1 MKFRKF
7 YALTLLLLFSHSI
20 YSHDS
25 ECLVSKDTEYNRPC
39 IERLKPRALN
49 VIDRTMLE
57 PQATLFSEDTEGVL
71 VKPDVPLIGVLGASG
86 RTGILVIQE
95 LQSRDSN
102 IRAFSRN
109 IEKAKENI
117 SGDFEWV
124 YADVTKPETLTVAL
138 QGVDILISTIGS
150 TGGDNSE
157 LIDYQGSINF
167 VDAAK
172 ESGVK
177 HIIYMSSIGA
187 GGAENFSTVIINLVT
202 DKAMKWKSLGEDY
215 IRNSGIDF
223 TIVRPGGLRGELG
236 TLGIRFEQGD
246 EIIGW
251 IPRGDVASVLVA
263 SIYNP
268 DALNKTFEVINDES
282 LAIGAWRDEFK
293 NLTTDEYG
301 KIATGNLPI
310 NYILVPLVILV
321 LIIYL
326 VRRRRKKRL

>member
-1 MKFRKF
+1 
-7 YALTLLLLFSHSI
+7 
-20 YSHDS
+20 
-25 ECLVSKDTEYNRPC
+25 
-39 IERLKPRALN
+39 
-49 VIDRTMLE
+49 MLE

-86 RTGILVIQE
+86 RTGIYVIQE

-187 GGAENFSTVIINLVT
+187 GGAENFSTVIINLFT
-202 DKAMKWKSLGEDY
+202 DKAMKWKSLGEEY
-215 IRNSGIDF
+215 IRNSSINF
-223 TIVRPGGLRGELG
+223 TIVRPGGLRGDPG
-236 TLGIRFEQGD
+236 ALGIKLAQGD
-246 EIIGW
+246 QIIGW
-251 IPRGDVASVLVA
+251 IPRGDVASVLVE

-282 LAIGAWRDEFK
+282 LVEDAWRDEFK

-301 KIATGNLPI
+301 VIATGNLPI
-310 NYILVPLVILV
+310 NYILVPLVVLV

-326 VRRRRKKRL
+326 IRRRRKKRF

>member
-7 YALTLLLLFSHSI
+7 YTLTLLLLFSHSI

-86 RTGILVIQE
+86 RTGIYVIQE

-187 GGAENFSTVIINLVT
+187 GGAENFSTVIINLFT
-202 DKAMKWKSLGEDY
+202 DKAMKWKSLGEEY
-215 IRNSGIDF
+215 IRNSSINF
-223 TIVRPGGLRGELG
+223 TIVRPGGLRGDPG
-236 TLGIRFEQGD
+236 ALGIKLAQGD
-246 EIIGW
+246 QIIGW
-251 IPRGDVASVLVA
+251 IPRGDVASVLVE

-282 LAIGAWRDEFK
+282 LVEDAWRDEFK

-301 KIATGNLPI
+301 VIATGNLPI
-310 NYILVPLVILV
+310 NYILVPLVVLV

-326 VRRRRKKRL
+326 IRRRRKKRF

>member
-1 MKFRKF
+1 MKFREF
-7 YALTLLLLFSHSI
+7 YTLTLLLLFSHSI

-86 RTGILVIQE
+86 RTGIYVIQE

-124 YADVTKPETLTVAL
+124 YADVTKPETLAVAL

-187 GGAENFSTVIINLVT
+187 GGAENFSTVILNLVT
-202 DKAMKWKSLGEDY
+202 DKAMKWKSLGEEY
-215 IRNSGIDF
+215 IRNSSINF
-223 TIVRPGGLRGELG
+223 TIVRPGGLRGDPG
-236 TLGIRFEQGD
+236 ALGIKLAQGD
-246 EIIGW
+246 QIIGW
-251 IPRGDVASVLVA
+251 IPRGDVASVLVE

-282 LAIGAWRDEFK
+282 LVEDAWRDEFK

-301 KIATGNLPI
+301 VIATGNLPI
-310 NYILVPLVILV
+310 NYILVPLVVLV

-326 VRRRRKKRL
+326 IRRRRKKGF

>member
-1 MKFRKF
+1 
-7 YALTLLLLFSHSI
+7 
-20 YSHDS
+20 
-25 ECLVSKDTEYNRPC
+25 
-39 IERLKPRALN
+39 
-49 VIDRTMLE
+49 
-57 PQATLFSEDTEGVL
+57 
-71 VKPDVPLIGVLGASG
+71 
-86 RTGILVIQE
+86 

-187 GGAENFSTVIINLVT
+187 GGAENFSTVILNLVT
-202 DKAMKWKSLGEDY
+202 DKAMKWKSLGEEY
-215 IRNSGIDF
+215 IRNSSINF
-223 TIVRPGGLRGELG
+223 TIVRPGGLRGDPG
-236 TLGIRFEQGD
+236 ALGIKLAQGD
-246 EIIGW
+246 QIIGW
-251 IPRGDVASVLVA
+251 IPRGDVASVLVE

-282 LAIGAWRDEFK
+282 LVEDAWRDEFK

-301 KIATGNLPI
+301 VIATGNLPI
-310 NYILVPLVILV
+310 NYILVPLVVLV

-326 VRRRRKKRL
+326 IRRRRKKGF

>member
-1 MKFRKF
+1 MKFREF
-7 YALTLLLLFSHSI
+7 YTLALLLLFSHSI

-39 IERLKPRALN
+39 IERLIPRTLH
-49 VIDRTMLE
+49 VVDQTMLE
-57 PQATLFSEDTEGVL
+57 PQASSLSEDREGVL
-71 VKPDVPLIGVLGASG
+71 VEPEVPLVGVLGASG
-86 RTGILVIQE
+86 RTGIYVLQE
-95 LQSRDSN
+95 LQLRDSN
-102 IRAFSRN
+102 LRALSRN
-109 IEKAKENI
+109 IEKAQEKV
-117 SGDFEWV
+117 SGDFDWV
-124 YADVTKPETLTVAL
+124 YADVTKPETLTLAL
-138 QGVDILISTIGS
+138 QDVDILISTIGS

-157 LIDYQGSINF
+157 LIDYQGSVNF

-172 ESGVK
+172 VSGVK

-187 GGAENFSTVIINLVT
+187 GGAENFSTVIRNLVT

-223 TIVRPGGLRGELG
+223 TIVRPGGLRGESG

-251 IPRGDVASVLVA
+251 IPRGDVASVLVE

-282 LAIGAWRDEFK
+282 LAIDAWRDEFK

-326 VRRRRKKRL
+326 IRRRRKKRL

>member
-1 MKFRKF
+1 MKFREF
-7 YALTLLLLFSHSI
+7 YSLTLLLLFSHSI

-86 RTGILVIQE
+86 RTGIYVIQE

-109 IEKAKENI
+109 IEKAKENV

-167 VDAAK
+167 VEAAK

-187 GGAENFSTVIINLVT
+187 GGAENFSTVILNLVT
-202 DKAMKWKSLGEDY
+202 DKAMKWKSLGEEY
-215 IRNSGIDF
+215 IRNSSINF
-223 TIVRPGGLRGELG
+223 TIVRPGGLRGDPG
-236 TLGIRFEQGD
+236 ALGIKLAQGD
-246 EIIGW
+246 QIIGW
-251 IPRGDVASVLVA
+251 IPRGDVASVLVE

-282 LAIGAWRDEFK
+282 LVEDAWRDEFK

-301 KIATGNLPI
+301 VIATGNLPI
-310 NYILVPLVILV
+310 NYILVPLVVLV

-326 VRRRRKKRL
+326 IRRRRKKGF

>member
-25 ECLVSKDTEYNRPC
+25 ECLVSKDTEYNGPC

>member
-1 MKFRKF
+1 MKFREF
-7 YALTLLLLFSHSI
+7 YTLTLLLLFSHSI

-86 RTGILVIQE
+86 RTGIYVIQE

-109 IEKAKENI
+109 IEKAKENV

-187 GGAENFSTVIINLVT
+187 GGAENFSTVILNLVT
-202 DKAMKWKSLGEDY
+202 DKAMKWKSLGEES
-215 IRNSGIDF
+215 I
-223 TIVRPGGLRGELG
+223 
-236 TLGIRFEQGD
+236 FEIAVSTSPLLD
-246 EIIGW
+246 
-251 IPRGDVASVLVA
+251 L
-263 SIYNP
+263 
-268 DALNKTFEVINDES
+268 EV
-282 LAIGAWRDEFK
+282 
-293 NLTTDEYG
+293 
-301 KIATGNLPI
+301 
-310 NYILVPLVILV
+310 
-321 LIIYL
+321 
-326 VRRRRKKRL
+326 

>member
-1 MKFRKF
+1 MKFREL
-7 YALTLLLLFSHSI
+7 YTLAILLLFSPSV

-25 ECLVSKDTEYNRPC
+25 ECIVSKDTEYNRPC
-39 IERLKPRALN
+39 IERLIPRALHI
-49 VIDRTMLE
+49 IDRTMLE
-57 PQATLFSEDTEGVL
+57 PQASIFSEDTDGALIETNLPL
-71 VKPDVPLIGVLGASG
+71 VAVLGASG
-86 RTGILVIQE
+86 RTGAHVLEE
-95 LQSRDSN
+95 LKARGGN
-102 IRAFSRN
+102 VRALSRN
-109 IEKAKENI
+109 IERAKEQV
-117 SGDFEWV
+117 SGDFEWA
-124 YADVTKPETLTVAL
+124 YADVTKPETLTTAL
-138 QGVDILISTIGS
+138 EGVDILISTIGS

-187 GGAENFSTVIINLVT
+187 GGAENFSTVILNLVT
-202 DKAMKWKSLGEDY
+202 GKAMKWKSLGEDY

-223 TIVRPGGLRGELG
+223 TIIRPGGLRGDPG

-246 EIIGW
+246 KIIGW
-251 IPRGDVASVLVA
+251 IPRGDVASVLVE
-263 SIYNP
+263 SMFNS

-282 LAIGAWRDEFK
+282 LALDSWRDEFK
-293 NLTTDEYG
+293 NLETDEFG
-301 KIATGNLPI
+301 IIATGNLPI

-326 VRRRRKKRL
+326 IRRRRKKRL

>member
-7 YALTLLLLFSHSI
+7 YTLTLLLLFSHSI

-251 IPRGDVASVLVA
+251 IPRGDVASVLVE

>member
-326 VRRRRKKRL
+326 IRRRRKKRL

>member
-25 ECLVSKDTEYNRPC
+25 ECLVSKDTEYNGPC

-326 VRRRRKKRL
+326 IRRRRKKRL

>member
-326 VRRRRKKRL
+326 IRRRRKKRF

>member
-7 YALTLLLLFSHSI
+7 YTLTLLLLFSHSI

-25 ECLVSKDTEYNRPC
+25 ECLVSKDAEYNRPC

-187 GGAENFSTVIINLVT
+187 GGAENFSTVIINLFT
-202 DKAMKWKSLGEDY
+202 DKAMKWKSLGEEY
-215 IRNSGIDF
+215 IRNSSINF
-223 TIVRPGGLRGELG
+223 TIVRPGGLRGDPG
-236 TLGIRFEQGD
+236 ALGIKLAQGD
-246 EIIGW
+246 QIIGW
-251 IPRGDVASVLVA
+251 IPRGDVASVLVE

-282 LAIGAWRDEFK
+282 LVEDAWRDEFK

-301 KIATGNLPI
+301 VIATGNLPI
-310 NYILVPLVILV
+310 NYILVPLVVLV

-326 VRRRRKKRL
+326 IRRRRKKRF